1 MHNCLRLG
9 HNSNLVPAGSI
20 ASGVNMK
27 DTSNNEKM
35 DISKDQQSEISRQT
49 EEKEDTAPEDDGV
62 GENSKEENEMESSD
76 NDFREFASIL
86 KMDMKPELKSW
97 FVKSEYKVHVAAFRK
112 EFRFLE
118 EMDYHPLHVAV
129 WAGAVD
135 IVDML
140 IKEAKVDVNIQVG
153 GEWLY
158 LQGWTALHFAASGD
172 HEEMVYR
179 LVMTYGADPNVQAN
193 ITQDTPLHF
202 ASHEGSA
209 GAMKGFLRAECK
221 LRDPSNV
228 NGTNSP
234 ESSGTKSH
242 KIDVNATTSLGYT
255 ALHIAA
261 INGHSKVVQTLLK
274 FPDIK
279 LTIENKYGDTALDVA
294 SKYEKWEVF
303 DLLRLKITPEV
314 TDYNEPYYRDRQASV
329 DAANAILVGAALI
342 ASVTFAAW
350 LQPPLGYS
358 TFYNEQYSNDLP
370 APPTSNPQYA
380 SFDHHP
386 ALNWFW
392 AFNSLSFFMA
402 IATVMSGAQS
412 VLPSHRVTVKQ
423 EVRKLGRNLLITS
436 TLLALS
442 MVFVLLA
449 FAIAGVMV
457 VPPVFKSRAS
467 MYFTI
472 LIGGGVSVVFLCKLV
487 WRIFCAALEMGGLRN
502 PIRGFCEPEMVST
515 FNLNI

>member
-1 MHNCLRLG
+1 
-9 HNSNLVPAGSI
+9 
-20 ASGVNMK
+20 
-27 DTSNNEKM
+27 
-35 DISKDQQSEISRQT
+35 
-49 EEKEDTAPEDDGV
+49 
-62 GENSKEENEMESSD
+62 
-76 NDFREFASIL
+76 
-86 KMDMKPELKSW
+86 
-97 FVKSEYKVHVAAFRK
+97 
-112 EFRFLE
+112 
-118 EMDYHPLHVAV
+118 
-129 WAGAVD
+129 
-135 IVDML
+135 
-140 IKEAKVDVNIQVG
+140 
-153 GEWLY
+153 
-158 LQGWTALHFAASGD
+158 
-172 HEEMVYR
+172 
-179 LVMTYGADPNVQAN
+179 
-193 ITQDTPLHF
+193 
-202 ASHEGSA
+202 
-209 GAMKGFLRAECK
+209 
-221 LRDPSNV
+221 V

-234 ESSGTKSH
+234 ESSTTKSH
-242 KIDVNATTSLGYT
+242 KIDVNATDIDGYT
-255 ALHIAA
+255 ALHYAA
-261 INGHSKVVQTLLK
+261 RYGYSEVVQTLLK

-279 LTIENKYGDTALDVA
+279 LTIENKGGNTALDLA
-294 SKYEKWEVF
+294 SKYEKWVVF
-303 DLLRLKITPEV
+303 DILRLKITPEV

-457 VPPVFKSRAS
+457 IPPVFKSRAS

-472 LIGGGVSVVFLCKLV
+472 LIGGGVSVVFLGRLV
-487 WRIFCAALEMGGLRN
+487 WRIFCSALEMGGLRN
-502 PIRGFCEPEMVST
+502 PIVEFARKFRNRYG
-515 FNLNI
+515 NLVV

>member
-1 MHNCLRLG
+1 
-9 HNSNLVPAGSI
+9 
-20 ASGVNMK
+20 
-27 DTSNNEKM
+27 
-35 DISKDQQSEISRQT
+35 
-49 EEKEDTAPEDDGV
+49 
-62 GENSKEENEMESSD
+62 
-76 NDFREFASIL
+76 
-86 KMDMKPELKSW
+86 
-97 FVKSEYKVHVAAFRK
+97 
-112 EFRFLE
+112 
-118 EMDYHPLHVAV
+118 
-129 WAGAVD
+129 
-135 IVDML
+135 ML
-140 IKEAKVDVNIQVG
+140 INEAKVDVNIQVG
-153 GEWLY
+153 GGEGSFR
-158 LQGWTALHFAASGD
+158 GWTALHFAACGD
-172 HEEMVYR
+172 YEEMVYG
-179 LVMTYGADPNVQAN
+179 LVMTYGADPDARSGSFE
-193 ITQDTPLHF
+193 DTPLHV
-202 ASHEGSA
+202 ASIQGIRSA
-209 GAMKGFLRAECK
+209 GAMKGFFKAECEA
-221 LRDPSNV
+221 RHPRNV

-234 ESSGTKSH
+234 ESSRTKSH
-242 KIDVNATTSLGYT
+242 KIDVNATNKRGYT
-255 ALHIAA
+255 ALHYAA
-261 INGHSKVVQTLLK
+261 FHGHSEEVQILLK

-279 LTIENKYGDTALDVA
+279 WTIEDKYGDTAFDIA
-294 SKYEKWEVF
+294 SYFKRWKVF
-303 DLLRLKITPEV
+303 DILRLKITPEV

-358 TFYNEQYSNDLP
+358 TFYNEQYSNGLP

-423 EVRKLGRNLLITS
+423 EVAKLRRNLLITS

-457 VPPVFKSRAS
+457 VPPVFKLRAS

-472 LIGGGVSVVFLCKLV
+472 LIGGGVSVVFLCRLV
-487 WRIFCAALEMGGLRN
+487 WRICRTAWEMWEV
-502 PIRGFCEPEMVST
+502 PKPKKSEQGFKY
-515 FNLNI
+515 LN